1 MDNNYNLDDKND
13 PVVEADMSD
22 IRGVG
27 AKQWRDAAEEWSNA
41 ARRQQEESY
50 NAAIAER
57 TNANKSVYDGYVQMG
72 NAVSSRRAQY
82 INNANAHLASA
93 LRIAAENGGRLPQYS
108 WQGLGGALGLDGKDG
123 AIVGGG
129 YDKRGGFTLMVARR
143 NQQTGQVERVPMS
156 FSPRQQYGLMLSAPG
171 IFSRQEVEGMRGQL
185 INNYHMHP
193 DQIPQVPED
202 YDRTTVGNRTES
214 GGISV
219 PGWWLYGPQR
229 RANISA
235 FGANGRGGFTNYESN
250 EDTGYQLQQRD
261 SGTRAADDK
270 GRWKVLSRGADPKL
284 DDGTQVT
291 RYENDKTGEVVSVR
305 DGETPPWES
314 RAGGER
320 ERIARMNNETRERV
334 QQQRGA
340 AQRDVAQVTA
350 DATKHKADAS
360 VEVAAQ
366 NGRAKTARGGGRS
379 DGDSSASLRR
389 ILDKSSGATDEERRK
404 TIAMLQA
411 REERRDR
418 ELAMSDKDRALK
430 KADDIIDLYGGD
442 MSGFPIKD
450 REQIRNV
457 VAGELY
463 AGKEYDPDEW
473 GSYFDN
479 LRAQRAKNAAQ
490 NVGKAEVKTGDNGG
504 GNERQGVN
512 DDGLPDNAQSRKYP
526 GFKVST
532 VKKAIANG
540 YVYDEK
546 KGGFVKPKR

>member
-1 MDNNYNLDDKND
+1 MSEESTMAGSGQNPWMDAFKRQQDTQRMADEAERAARMEGEANENGMFFNDLVQTHLRNRENQRKRNRRGAAALLSAFKIGAYNGGDLPDDLLPAMGDALGYDGKTRQLGRVHVNEQGDVTLFTSRTD
-13 PVVEADMSD
+13 PQSGSVVEDKPTVIPFKNVYGTALENPGILTRDEMMLLRNGSKNYQKLTEDMANRELPPVPD
-22 IRGVG
+22 DYGKFRTPVG
-27 AKQWRDAAEEWSNA
+27 
-41 ARRQQEESY
+41 
-50 NAAIAER
+50 ER
-57 TNANKSVYDGYVQMG
+57 T
-72 NAVSSRRAQY
+72 
-82 INNANAHLASA
+82 
-93 LRIAAENGGRLPQYS
+93 
-108 WQGLGGALGLDGKDG
+108 
-123 AIVGGG
+123 
-129 YDKRGGFTLMVARR
+129 
-143 NQQTGQVERVPMS
+143 
-156 FSPRQQYGLMLSAPG
+156 
-171 IFSRQEVEGMRGQL
+171 
-185 INNYHMHP
+185 
-193 DQIPQVPED
+193 PE
-202 YDRTTVGNRTES
+202 

-235 FGANGRGGFTNYESN
+235 FGANGRGGFTNYDSN
-250 EDTGYQLQQRD
+250 EDTGYQLQVRD
-261 SGTRAADDK
+261 SGTRAGDDK
-270 GRWKVLSRGADPKL
+270 GRWKVLSRGAAPGM

-291 RYENDKTGEVVSVR
+291 RYENDKTGEVVFVR

-366 NGRAKTARGGGRS
+366 NGRTKTARGGGRS

-504 GNERQGVN
+504 GNGRQFKEGDVQEIN
-512 DDGLPDNAQSRKYP
+512 GIKMKLLPSKKNP
-526 GFKVST
+526 GKLTWQRV
-532 VKKAIANG
+532 
-540 YVYDEK
+540 
-546 KGGFVKPKR
+546 